1 MRSWRRKPLRY
12 KGEIT
17 LRVLGIDPGIT
28 NTGYGLVVEQAGQMS
43 ALKHGSIKTPSSA
56 DMSVRLD
63 ILYQETSS
71 IIVELEPDVVVLE
84 QLFFNTNQKTAIAVG
99 QARGAILL
107 ACRHN
112 GRQWAEYTPL
122 QVKMSVVGNGNA
134 DKEQVA
140 YMVGALLGM
149 KERPRSLH
157 ACDAL
162 AMAICHLQ
170 SRRLKELTGT

>member
-1 MRSWRRKPLRY
+1 M
-12 KGEIT
+12 GVT
-17 LRVLGIDPGIT
+17 LTIKVLGIDPGIT
-28 NTGYGLVVEQAGQMS
+28 NTGYGLVAEESGSMRAVS
-43 ALKHGSIKTPSSA
+43 HGSIKTPSSA
-56 DMSVRLD
+56 DMSERLD
-63 ILYQETSS
+63 ILYRETSKV
-71 IIVELEPDVVVLE
+71 IVELEPDVVVLE
-84 QLFFNTNQKTAIAVG
+84 QLFFNTNQKTAMAVG

-112 GRQWAEYTPL
+112 DRQWTEYTPL
-122 QVKMSVVGNGNA
+122 QVKMSVVGNGKA
-134 DKEQVA
+134 DKKQVA

-170 SRRLKELTGT
+170 SRRFKELTGT